1 MRPLN
6 QKLHRIIVILGP
18 TASGKSS
25 LAFELAKKYDGE
37 LVSAD
42 SRQIYKHMDIGT
54 AKDIGE
60 WIGKQYVVDGIPL
73 HLVDFV
79 DPADEFSVANY
90 RQLAYEKIDDI
101 LSRGKLPII
110 VGGTGLYVQA
120 IVDNLAIPEVAPNEE
135 IRKEL
140 QGKTLEELQEE
151 YRQLDPEGFELI
163 DEKNP
168 VRLIRAIEVC
178 RQTGKKFSDLRKK
191 GEPRYDAMQIGIDW
205 DREDLYGR
213 IDKRVDIMV
222 EQGLF
227 EEAQGLIEKGY
238 SCDLQAM
245 NSIGYA
251 EVCRFTQDELSE
263 SDATEEIKKNSRHY
277 AKRQATWFLRDKR
290 INWVKP
296 SEFDSVDQRVDNFL
310 KN

>member
-277 AKRQATWFLRDKR
+277 AKRQAT
-290 INWVKP
+290 
-296 SEFDSVDQRVDNFL
+296 
-310 KN
+310 